1 MTSLDPVSIEFFLR
15 SINFKEEAA
24 RMKNELKGITG
35 AAAQETKKT
44 NDILA
49 TIGIGGAATLG
60 VSKLIQTL
68 EGIKD
73 KVIAVRGEYENA
85 QIAFETMLGSKEKA
99 DELMQRI
106 MVMAAKTPFSQN
118 EIVDGVK
125 QLLAYQESSETVIDT
140 MTRLGNIAAGLGVPL
155 SRLILVYGQVKA
167 KGKLMG
173 DDLKQFTE
181 AGIPLVNELAKAFGV
196 TKAKVYDLVSAGKVG
211 FKDVQNVLEN
221 LTAKGG
227 MFYDLM
233 GKQSES
239 LSGKVSNM
247 HDAWDRLYIAIGKA
261 DAWKKA
267 IGYITKVIDRITKL
281 IEGVDE
287 LGRRSGYEHAENV
300 LSSASGT
307 TSENEA
313 FGIITK
319 RIGQLEKL
327 REAEGLNLAQL
338 EKKNKII
345 KWLPLLYNGYNKAIN
360 ESRYKLKSYNAEL
373 ERLKNTLNDPQWFSR
388 LKGGADDNEGDNNT
402 PVFNPTEYGKKLE
415 ALKKAYQQRND
426 LIKNGYVKEAKSLYA
441 ELEQYGKSFLEYL
454 QNEARKNYPDEGKKV
469 LFDYLIKELE
479 AENNE
484 FLKGLDRILKNLDAI
499 KEERIKK
506 LTVTA
511 TGKKSFKGQNDIAGQ
526 LRQMAEA
533 ARKSSLQFNNLAL
546 KWRLFTANLS
556 GDQLQK
562 LSYNLFEAA
571 NIAGMFNEELGIA
584 VNFFGE
590 LSASVAR
597 YATGDVIGGTLGTIN
612 ALMSL
617 QKQLKASAKQK
628 EEEKAIER
636 QEYSNELISEANKLL
651 EYHLEL
657 LDKIRGSSIYQ
668 GLIESQESFNK
679 ALDAAKKAIDE
690 LNLKNK
696 ESLYFKKGW
705 KWEGA
710 TLTYRERAKYKQY
723 DFSDLNA
730 VMEAAVNKPDYE
742 NISKAYNEIAKIREL
757 IGNGIIFGDTK
768 ALEEQL
774 KNYELL
780 LQEAEE
786 FAQKQSEIL
795 TGNTYDSIVDSLTSA
810 FEDGVYSAEE
820 FAGKFEDLMKNAVLN
835 SLKINYFKGPLNDF
849 YSQFAKLSE
858 GGLTKD
864 EIAQLRT
871 AYTAIAENA
880 AKAFEEL
887 KSITGIDFSSI
898 TEDANSLSGAIKGM
912 SEETANI
919 LAGQFN
925 ALRINSAEHLNVS
938 RQALLHQIKTA
949 QNTEDTVRML
959 ALINNLMAQKL
970 GSIEQKLDNELRGK
984 GL

>member
-1 MTSLDPVSIEFFLR
+1 MTSLDPISVEFFLR

-49 TIGIGGAATLG
+49 TIGIGGAATMGL
-60 VSKLIQTL
+60 SKLKQKL
-68 EGIKD
+68 EEIAD

-99 DELMQRI
+99 DELMQKI
-106 MVMAAKTPFSQN
+106 VAMAAKTPFSQK
-118 EIVDGVK
+118 EIVDGTK
-125 QLLAYQESSETVIDT
+125 QLLAYQENSKTVIDT

-181 AGIPLVNELAKAFGV
+181 VGIPLVNELAKSFGV
-196 TKAKVYDLVSAGKVG
+196 TKAKVYELVSAGKVG

-221 LTAKGG
+221 LTSKGG
-227 MFYDLM
+227 MFYNLM
-233 GKQSES
+233 EMQSES

-267 IGYITKVIDRITKL
+267 IGYITKVIDRITDL

-300 LSSASGT
+300 LSNASAT
-307 TSENEA
+307 ASENEA
-313 FGIITK
+313 FDIITK

-327 REAEGLNLAQL
+327 REAEGQNLAQL

-345 KWLPLLYNGYNKAIN
+345 KWLPLLYNGYNKAID

-373 ERLKNTLNDPQWFSR
+373 ERLKNTLNDPQWFTN
-388 LKGGADDNEGDNNT
+388 LKGDDETGDIDM
-402 PVFNPTEYGKKLE
+402 PVFDATEYGKKLE
-415 ALKKAYQQRND
+415 ALKKAYQQRD
-426 LIKNGYVKEAKSLYA
+426 ALIKNGYVKDAKSLYA

-454 QNEARKNYPDEGKKV
+454 QNEARKNYPQEGKKI

-479 AENNE
+479 TQNNE
-484 FLKGLDRILKNLDAI
+484 FLKELDRILKNLDAI

-511 TGKKSFKGQNDIAGQ
+511 TGKNGFKGQNDIAGQ

-546 KWRLFTANLS
+546 KWRLFAANLS

-571 NIAGMFNEELGIA
+571 IIAGMFNEELGIA

-590 LSASVAR
+590 LSASAAKF
-597 YATGDVIGGTLGTIN
+597 ATGDVIGGTLGTIN

-617 QKQLKASAKQK
+617 QKQLETRAKQK
-628 EEEKAIER
+628 EEEKAIKR

-651 EYHLEL
+651 EYQLEL
-657 LDKIRGSSIYQ
+657 LDKIRGSLIYQ

-705 KWEGA
+705 AWEGA
-710 TLTYRERAKYKQY
+710 TLTYRKRAKYKQY

-730 VMEAAVNKPDYE
+730 IMEAAVNKPDYE
-742 NISKAYNEIAKIREL
+742 NISKAYKEIAKTREL
-757 IGNGIIFGDTK
+757 IGNGTIFGDTK

-774 KNYELL
+774 QNYELL
-780 LQEAEE
+780 LQKAEE

-835 SLKINYFKGPLNDF
+835 ALKINYLKGPLSDF
-849 YSQFAKLSE
+849 YGQFAKLSE

-880 AKAFEEL
+880 SKAFEEL
-887 KSITGIDFSSI
+887 KSITGIDFSSV

-912 SEETANI
+912 SEETASI

-938 RQALLHQIKTA
+938 RQALLHQAKTA

-970 GSIEQKLDNELRGK
+970 ESIEQKLDNELRGK

>member
-267 IGYITKVIDRITKL
+267 IGYITKVIDRITEL

-287 LGRRSGYEHAENV
+287 LGRRSGYEHAQDV
-300 LSSASGT
+300 LSGASKS
-307 TSENEA
+307 TSETEA
-313 FGIITK
+313 FNIITS

-327 REAEGLNLAQL
+327 REAEGQNLAQL

-345 KWLPLLYNGYNKAIN
+345 KWLPLLYNGYNKAID

-373 ERLKNTLNDPQWFSR
+373 EKLKNTLNDPQWFSQ
-388 LKGGADDNEGDNNT
+388 LKGGKTADIEI
-402 PVFNPTEYGKKLE
+402 PVFDPTEYGKKLE

-426 LIKNGYVKEAKSLYA
+426 LIKHGYVKEAKSLYA

-484 FLKGLDRILKNLDAI
+484 FLKELDRILKNLNAI

-506 LTVTA
+506 LTISGTS
-511 TGKKSFKGQNDIAGQ
+511 KNIFKGQDDIAGQ
-526 LRQMAEA
+526 LRQIAEA

-546 KWRLFTANLS
+546 KWRLFAANLS

-590 LSASVAR
+590 LAASAAKF
-597 YATGDVIGGTLGTIN
+597 ATDPIGGALGTIN

-617 QKQLKASAKQK
+617 QKQLETRAKQK

-636 QEYSNELISEANKLL
+636 QQYSNELISEANKLL
-651 EYHLEL
+651 EYQLEL
-657 LDKIRGSSIYQ
+657 LDKIHGSLIYQ
-668 GLIESQESFNK
+668 GLIDSQESFNK
-679 ALDAAKKAIDE
+679 ALDAANKAIDE

-696 ESLYFKKGW
+696 ESLYYKKGW
-705 KWEGA
+705 AWEGM
-710 TLTYRERAKYKQY
+710 TLTYRKRPKYKQY
-723 DFSDLNA
+723 NFSDLNA
-730 VMEAAVNKPDYE
+730 VMEAAVNEPDYE
-742 NISKAYNEIAKIREL
+742 NISKAYKEIAKIREL
-757 IGNGIIFGDTK
+757 IGNGTIFGDTK

-774 KNYELL
+774 QNYELL
-780 LQEAEE
+780 LQKAEE

-835 SLKINYFKGPLNDF
+835 ALKINYLKGPLSDF

-880 AKAFEEL
+880 ARAFEEL
-887 KSITGIDFSSI
+887 KSITGIDFSSV

-912 SEETANI
+912 SEETASI

-938 RQALLHQIKTA
+938 RQALLHQAKTA

-970 GSIEQKLDNELRGK
+970 ESIEQKLDNELRGK